1 MCILRSCMLW
11 LLVSLVIT
19 LTGVDGWM
27 TQYQESFNFS
37 CPAHQYICST
47 NSAYDDSYDDR
58 VYDFT
63 CCELTGDLPVQGC
76 KWTDYV
82 SYLDTN
88 AFYRCVKPDVIVSI
102 DSYYDSDYQDR
113 LLRFNCCQ
121 VPTLQIWK

>member
-1 MCILRSCMLW
+1 MCDQW
-11 LLVSLVIT
+11 LLVSLVIY

-63 CCELTGDLPVQGC
+63 CCELTGDVPVQGC
-76 KWTDYV
+76 KWTGKVLGLFKKYACCKRFATEENYRLFLSLFCD
-82 SYLDTN
+82 
-88 AFYRCVKPDVIVSI
+88 FYYEVI
-102 DSYYDSDYQDR
+102 
-113 LLRFNCCQ
+113 CCNTAEYIQ
-121 VPTLQIWK
+121 V